1 MGQCEALYG
10 YKSEDVL
17 GKDFVDL
24 FVAVD
29 EQKAAREDQISIIDD
44 GAVFHN
50 IANDVGKKWKYTSTI
65 DKLLET

>member
-44 GAVFHN
+44 GAVF
-50 IANDVGKKWKYTSTI
+50 IILQTM
-65 DKLLET
+65 